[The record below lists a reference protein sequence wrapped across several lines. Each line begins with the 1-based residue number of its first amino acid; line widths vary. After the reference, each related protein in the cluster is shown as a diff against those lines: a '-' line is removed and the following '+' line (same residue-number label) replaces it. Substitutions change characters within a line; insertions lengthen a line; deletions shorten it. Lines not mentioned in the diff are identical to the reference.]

1 MLTNKIFILG
11 AGAIG
16 SYFGSQLSTV
26 ADVTLIARR
35 NHVDAIVKNGLQVI
49 GEINKTYRIKAS
61 TEIEQLPSNSTV
73 IITTKTTDLEEIL
86 NSSYNSFKGDT
97 TIVILQNGHGNEEI
111 TRKIV
116 GPELEIVRGLINT
129 GVNFLTSGKIEI
141 KLSNPTIIENSPAG
155 RKLSS
160 LFSSCG
166 LEVELSD
173 NMETEIWRK
182 LVLNCVI
189 NPLTALFRVPN
200 REIAVET
207 LRSLITDIVSE
218 CIQVSAAEGV
228 FLDQN
233 MADNIYD
240 LIAQYGNLSSM
251 CQDIIKGKKTEI
263 EFLNGRVSELGKHH
277 GVSTPINDTL
287 SALIRYLE
295 GQR

>member
-35 NHVDAIVKNGLQVI
+35 NHVDAIVKNGLQVM
-49 GEINKTYRIKAS
+49 GEINKIYRIKAS

-73 IITTKTTDLEEIL
+73 IITTKTTDLEKIL
-86 NSSYNSFKGDT
+86 KSSYNSFKGDT

-155 RKLSS
+155 RKLGS
-160 LFSSCG
+160 LFASCG
-166 LEVELSD
+166 LKVELSD

-207 LRSLITDIVSE
+207 FRGLITDIVSE

-263 EFLNGRVSELGKHH
+263 EFLNGRVSELGKTH